1 MRGNFRGEVLH
12 KNCLPS
18 AFSMFLSTFI
28 FIVVLAGQIA
38 NGDTFFNHSFSDN
51 YYTLQHHNRP
61 TRLLAENV
69 FSGDLGKYVSLF
81 PNATSSNASLPSFP
95 PALPTVEPN
104 QGPCVFY
111 DLPSRTINVC
121 GGVVSLDTVNK
132 ILGDPS
138 LLNNTTDKIWI
149 LNANISVL
157 DGATLT
163 ISSNDTKLLKINS
176 TFPMDAYSI
185 ISRGNLIINDTK
197 ISSWNTTSDQE
208 VTLKDLNMPR
218 SYIASPSGAS
228 GQMNITNSNLTHLG
242 FNGGQGTWGISYYS
256 GDGSIIQ
263 NNSLSLNFRPLYFGQ
278 NASNIFVLG
287 NTINDNIQNGI
298 TIYRSSNIN
307 ISDNE
312 IRSNGLQGIA
322 CLFQCNTIAAK
333 NNEIYNNA
341 RDGIRLDK
349 NTINSLIQY
358 NQIHGNK
365 QSGISIRNSSFN
377 TIASNTLN
385 NNRVGIALAQ
395 NSSENLINNNSVQN
409 SSLYGL
415 YFLSNSSSNKVEK
428 NVLQN
433 SHNGGIAVNNA
444 KNNKFSG
451 NMVTNNSD
459 FGLRFRNASGNIITS
474 NTVLDNPPY
483 NYYFANSSI
492 LNSFENT
499 VFDNSSV
506 RFFDNTS
513 NTYIENTDNML
524 TTNNKNIPTRA
535 YTTNSTLLL
544 IPTTSKNIWVD
555 TLDMAVVPSKDY
567 LNLSSFSK
575 DFETNTNYKKWI
587 EISTDPEIESKYIV
601 GGFKPNTQI
610 AIEVNGTFWNAYTSN
625 DTGHITFLYDKGSRQ
640 NSLTAEFEA
649 YPSNRASISA
659 VVLLGVIAAISAGFL
674 LVRRSLRKKNK
685 QISTKMMD
693 PLTEGKQ

>member
-1 MRGNFRGEVLH
+1 IILVV
-12 KNCLPS
+12 S
-18 AFSMFLSTFI
+18 AAQS
-28 FIVVLAGQIA
+28 A
-38 NGDTFFNHSFSDN
+38 NGDNFFTYSFSEK
-51 YYTLQHHNRP
+51 YSTLYHHSHP
-61 TRLLAENV
+61 KPLLAENS
-69 FSGDLGKYVSLF
+69 FSGELAKRVSLF
-81 PNATSSNASLPSFP
+81 PNTNSSNDSLPSFP
-95 PALPTVEPN
+95 SFPPAIPSVEST

-121 GGVVSLDTVNK
+121 GGVVSLDTINK
-132 ILGDPS
+132 ILRDPS
-138 LLNNTTDKIWI
+138 LLNNTTDKIWF
-149 LNANISVL
+149 LSANISVL

-163 ISSNDTKLLKINS
+163 VSSNDTKWLKINS
-176 TFPMDAYSI
+176 TFPSDAYSI

-197 ISSWNTTSDQE
+197 ISSWNTTSNQE
-208 VTLKDLNMPR
+208 AAALRNFNTPR

-228 GQMNITNSNLTHLG
+228 GQMNITNSNLTNLG
-242 FNGGQGTWGISYYS
+242 FNGGQDNWGISYYS
-256 GDGSIIQ
+256 GDGSIVQ
-263 NNSLSLNFRPLYFGQ
+263 NNNLSLNFRPLYFGQ
-278 NASNIFVLG
+278 NASNILVSG
-287 NTINDNIQNGI
+287 NTINDNIQNGV
-298 TIYRSSNIN
+298 TIYRSSNIH

-312 IRSNGLQGIA
+312 IRNNGLQGIA
-322 CLFQCNTIAAK
+322 CLSQCNTITSE

-358 NQIHGNK
+358 NQIYGNK

-395 NSSENLINNNSVQN
+395 SSSENLINNNSVQN
-409 SSLYGL
+409 SSLYGI
-415 YFLSNSSSNKVEK
+415 YFQSNSSSNKVEK

-433 SHNGGIAVNNA
+433 SHNGGIAVNDA
-444 KNNKFSG
+444 KYNNFSR
-451 NMVTNNSD
+451 NIVTNNSD

-483 NYYFANSSI
+483 NYYFATSSI
-492 LNSFENT
+492 LNTFRNT

-524 TTNNKNIPTRA
+524 TTNNKKIPTRV

-555 TLDMAVVPSKDY
+555 TLDMAVVPSKNY

-587 EISTDPEIESKYIV
+587 ETSTDPELESEYII
-601 GGFKPNTQI
+601 GGFKPNSQI

-625 DTGHITFLYDKGSRQ
+625 DTGHISFLYDRESRQ

-674 LVRRSLRKKNK
+674 LVRRSLKNKNK

-693 PLTEGKQ
+693 PPMEGKQ

>member
-12 KNCLPS
+12 KNYLFS
-18 AFSMFLSTFI
+18 AFFVFLATVI
-28 FIVVLAGQIA
+28 FLAVSASQIA
-38 NGDTFFNHSFSDN
+38 QGDNIFTHTSSDYYSTSHHDNH
-51 YYTLQHHNRP
+51 P
-61 TRLLAENV
+61 KLLSAENI
-69 FSGDLGKYVSLF
+69 FSGDLAKHVSLF
-81 PNATSSNASLPSFP
+81 PSTNSSDASLPSSP
-95 PALPTVEPN
+95 PALSSVGST

-121 GGVVSLDTVNK
+121 GGVVSLDTINK
-132 ILGDPS
+132 ILRDPS
-138 LLNNTTDKIWI
+138 LLNNTADKIWF

-157 DGATLT
+157 DGATLS
-163 ISSNDTKLLKINS
+163 ISANDTKWLKINS
-176 TFPMDAYSI
+176 TFPTDAYSI
-185 ISRGNLIINDTK
+185 ISRGNLIVNDTK
-197 ISSWNTTSDQE
+197 ISSWNATSNQE
-208 VTLKDLNMPR
+208 AALRDFNTSR
-218 SYIASPSGAS
+218 SYIASLPGAS
-228 GQMNITNSNLTHLG
+228 GQMNITNSHLTHLG
-242 FNGGQGTWGISYYS
+242 FNGGQGTWGVSYYA

-263 NNSLSLNFRPLYFGQ
+263 NNNLSLNFRPLYFGQ
-278 NASNIFVLG
+278 NASNILVLG
-287 NTINDNIQNGI
+287 NTISDNIQNGI
-298 TIYRSSNIN
+298 TIYGSSNII
-307 ISDNE
+307 ISGNE
-312 IRSNGLQGIA
+312 IWNNGLQGIA
-322 CLFQCNTIAAK
+322 CLSQCNSIAAK

-341 RDGIRLDK
+341 RDGIRFDK

-395 NSSENLINNNSVQN
+395 NSFENLVNNNSVQN
-409 SSLYGL
+409 SSLYGI
-415 YFLSNSSSNKVEK
+415 YFQSNSSSNKVEK

-433 SHNGGIAVNNA
+433 SQNGGIAVNDA
-444 KNNKFSG
+444 KYNNFSK

-459 FGLRFRNASGNIITS
+459 FGLRFRNASGNIIME
-474 NTVLDNPPY
+474 NTVLNNPPY
-483 NYYFANSSI
+483 NLYFASSSI
-492 LNSFENT
+492 FNNFRNT

-513 NTYIENTDNML
+513 NTYIENRDNIL
-524 TTNNKNIPTRA
+524 TTNSKKIPTRV

-555 TLDMAVVPSKDY
+555 TLDMAVVPSKNY
-567 LNLSSFSK
+567 LNVSSFSK

-587 EISTDPEIESKYIV
+587 ETSTDPEIESKYIV

-625 DTGHITFLYDKGSRQ
+625 DTGHIIFLYDKGSRQ

-659 VVLLGVIAAISAGFL
+659 VVLFGVIAAISAGFL
-674 LVRRSLRKKNK
+674 LVRRTLKNKNK
-685 QISTKMMD
+685 QIGTKMMG
-693 PLTEGKQ
+693 PPMERKK